1 MWHSCQDG
9 LFRLQK
15 TRVRIQPAAI
25 LFRKGE
31 NKEKEAGLA
40 LLRTNII
47 KEAVVVAQ
55 WSLLTPEDPG
65 LKPAMSNFQDYMYF

>member
-1 MWHSCQDG
+1 MVASDSRRSGFESNHQHG
-9 LFRLQK
+9 
-15 TRVRIQPAAI
+15 
-25 LFRKGE
+25 KGE

-65 LKPAMSNFQDYMYF
+65 LKPAMSNFQDYMYC